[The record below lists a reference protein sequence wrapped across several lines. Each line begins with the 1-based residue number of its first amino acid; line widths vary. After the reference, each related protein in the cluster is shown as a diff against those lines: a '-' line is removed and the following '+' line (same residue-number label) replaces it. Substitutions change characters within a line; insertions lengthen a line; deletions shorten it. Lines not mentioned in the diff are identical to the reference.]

1 MKTCILNLSFL
12 LSYVSPSSPLLRVL
26 FFPPFSSSFLL
37 FPPFPSSF
45 LLFPPLS
52 SSGILDNLEFERS
65 ILQTVRQLFQE
76 DLYVDVYVDVL
87 TGLLKGLWKHSASH
101 STACSLSICSSPHP
115 LLSLF
120 PLTPSSYPRPLPP
133 PLILLVPPPQGTERW
148 LRLIVPVPT
157 PTIPAW

>member
-1 MKTCILNLSFL
+1 MCCSRCACIYENMHSKSFL
-12 LSYVSPSSPLLRVL
+12 PSLLLLFFSSPSPRPLLS
-26 FFPPFSSSFLL
+26 FSSSC
-37 FPPFPSSF
+37 
-45 LLFPPLS
+45 
-52 SSGILDNLEFERS
+52 ILDNLEFERS